1 MGRARVPP
9 VISLRR
15 LAALAPVALLTTL
28 ALAPV
33 AGGCSSAGE
42 DGTEET
48 ADELNYRSTAG
59 QEFALTTQVTFT
71 LPTSVSSL
79 AEGADKQAAIAKHAD
94 GLRGTVTTA
103 IVTELDRIWPED
115 YRVTS
120 AGVSVEFRQ
129 KTAKVSDLVQAG
141 DGSYS
146 MTVNTEF
153 SGIKDLE
160 KKLPLTT
167 KDGKTFLPVKAD
179 VGSGT
184 PVDLQVFI
192 SPIASSL
199 NAYPKYLDLFADG
212 LDISVH
218 VGGDHND
225 PPQDIAHAR
234 SIYDDLVRSGFKSPV
249 NRFEDLK
256 IDSGPL
262 TSSITVKGAKVAV
275 RVNVFHVDMSTPDT
289 RDTLV
294 QAFKNAVKSS
304 DVVIYDGHAG
314 RQLTYSGVVLAYK
327 PARSSVPA
335 STFKDIESK
344 AKQQVYL
351 FNGCETY
358 TGYADAMYE
367 NPNRTPE
374 NTDIIT
380 TGNFSAI
387 QSKAN
392 QVISFIHSFID
403 QKNGAWIPRSWDS
416 VLGKMNAV
424 GERSWVHVYG
434 VHGLDDNPKLSPL
447 ADVSKIGKT
456 CVSDSECGAAD
467 SKCIAVSATKR
478 VCGAA
483 CADTAGCPTGTQCVL
498 PRART
503 STTSA
508 DDQQCSPQ

>member
-1 MGRARVPP
+1 M
-9 VISLRR
+9 ISLRR
-15 LAALAPVALLTTL
+15 SLFASAVLLSTLAPF
-28 ALAPV
+28 
-33 AGGCSSAGE
+33 AGGCGSAE
-42 DGTEET
+42 DAATDET
-48 ADELNYRSTAG
+48 SDELNYRSTAG
-59 QEFALTTQVTFT
+59 QEFALTTQVTFA
-71 LPTSVSSL
+71 LPTDI
-79 AEGADKQAAIAKHAD
+79 AAQPEGAAKQAAIAKHAET
-94 GLRGTVTTA
+94 LRATVTTA
-103 IVTELDRIWPED
+103 IVAELDRIWPED
-115 YRVTS
+115 YRVTG
-120 AGVSVEFRQ
+120 AGVSIEFRQ
-129 KTAKVSDLVQAG
+129 KTATLADLRKASDGTYA
-141 DGSYS
+141 

-179 VGSGT
+179 VGAT
-184 PVDLQVFI
+184 AEADLQVFI

-225 PPQDIAHAR
+225 PPQDIDHAR

-249 NRFEDLK
+249 KRFEDLK

-262 TSSITVKGAKVAV
+262 SSTIRVKGATVPV
-275 RVNVFHVDMSTPDT
+275 RVNIFHVDMSTPET
-289 RDTLV
+289 RGTLV
-294 QAFKNAVKSS
+294 QAFKNSVKRS

-314 RQLTYSGVVLAYK
+314 RQLDYSGVVVAYK
-327 PARSSVPA
+327 PARASVPA
-335 STFKDIESK
+335 STFKDIESL

-367 NPNRTPE
+367 NPNRKPE

-387 QSKAN
+387 QPKAN
-392 QVISFIHSFID
+392 QVLSFIHSFID

-416 VLGKMNAV
+416 VLGNMNAV

-447 ADVSKIGKT
+447 ADVSKIGAT
-456 CVSDSECGAAD
+456 CATDADCGAAD
-467 SKCIAVSATKR
+467 SKCIALTSTKR

-498 PRART
+498 PRGR
-503 STTSA
+503 TSA
-508 DDQQCSPQ
+508 DDQQCSPR